1 MKPFF
6 AIFIILF
13 TMAFTPRLPAQGS
26 EVQSSKSSIA
36 EGLWEGSLTLR
47 QSTGASGAGGS
58 SLSQGSLSSGMRL
71 KILAKNM
78 GALLDIPDQ
87 SMFGYPLDDVTWTG
101 ARVRFSFDALGPGE
115 ELSFDGFFS
124 ASAGVRSSAGAA
136 TSSGAIIGTASAASW
151 KGSFLL
157 SRAATVP
164 VPGETSLSVPTEEG
178 SLPGT
183 LRLPDSGQAYPPILL
198 LLSGAGTT
206 DRNGNNY
213 NVPGRSDCLSM
224 VAEALSARGVATFR
238 YDKRGSGEAY
248 MLERQGMTTSLLKHA
263 DDAAHVLKFLSSLDR
278 FSRITVMG
286 MNEGA
291 WSGAAA
297 INRLEHE
304 GVSIDGFAAVD
315 ASGEEPLNELKSSLD
330 GLEEGV
336 RAEAEAIVRA
346 LKAGEAFE
354 APSEALADF
363 FAASRREWLEAW
375 LSFKPA
381 DEIARLKAPVL
392 FIYGSADLQVPRAAF
407 EKLLDARPTSAVR
420 LIPSMNYTLKMVRT
434 EEENY
439 DSFTNPSYPLAD
451 GLVELL
457 AAWAKAKPLPQGS
470 QPYERLKED

>member
-1 MKPFF
+1 MKP
-6 AIFIILF
+6 IIVILMIIS
-13 TMAFTPRLPAQGS
+13 TMAFAPRLSAQGS
-26 EVQSSKSSIA
+26 EVQSSKSGIA

-47 QSTGASGAGGS
+47 QSTGVGAAGGS
-58 SLSQGSLSSGMRL
+58 LGQGSLSSGIRL
-71 KILAKNM
+71 KILAKGM

-87 SMFGYPLDDVTWTG
+87 SMFGYPLDDVTWTDT
-101 ARVRFSFDALGPGE
+101 RIRFSFDALGPGE
-115 ELSFDGFFS
+115 ELGFDGFYS
-124 ASAGVRSSAGAA
+124 PSAGVKTSSGDKP
-136 TSSGAIIGTASAASW
+136 SSGAIIGTANAASW

-157 SRAATVP
+157 SRASIVS
-164 VPGETSLSVPTEEG
+164 VPGENTLSVPTEDG

-183 LRLPDSGQAYPPILL
+183 LRLPDSGQEYPPLILL
-198 LLSGAGTT
+198 LAGAGTT

-248 MLERQGMTTSLLKHA
+248 TLERQGMTTSLLKHA
-263 DDAAHVLKFLSSLDR
+263 DDAAHVLRFLSSLDR

-297 INRLEHE
+297 ISILERE
-304 GVSIDGFAAVD
+304 GLNIDGFVAVD
-315 ASGEEPLNELKSSLD
+315 ASGEEPIDELESSLE
-330 GLEEGV
+330 GLEEGL
-336 RAEAEAIVRA
+336 RSEAEAIVRA

-354 APSEALADF
+354 VPSEALADF
-363 FAASRREWLEAW
+363 FAASRREWLKAW
-375 LSFKPA
+375 LNFKPA
-381 DEIARLKAPVL
+381 DEVARLKTPVL
-392 FIYGSADLQVPRAAF
+392 FIYGSADLQVPREAF
-407 EKLLDARPTSAVR
+407 EKLLDARPTAAAR
-420 LIPSMNYTLKMVRT
+420 LIPSMNYTLKMVKT

-451 GLVELL
+451 GLADLL

-470 QPYERLKED
+470 RPYERLKED